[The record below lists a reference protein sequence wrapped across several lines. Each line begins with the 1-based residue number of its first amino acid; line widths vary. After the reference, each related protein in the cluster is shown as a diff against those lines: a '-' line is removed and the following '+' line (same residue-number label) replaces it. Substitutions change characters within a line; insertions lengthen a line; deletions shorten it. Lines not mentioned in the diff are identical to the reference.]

1 MLNYQLIE
9 RYGILVFALEFMTL
23 GIIFTIH
30 GNLGIT
36 PISCPVYVLSLGFS
50 PTLGEFTI
58 TMHALFVIIQIILL
72 RSKFE
77 YIQLLQIPLGIIF
90 GILSFIFYINCN
102 KNCSSPVE
110 NKFLIDIN
118 NYIMGNIYPSSYFG
132 KLIFICIGSF
142 SCAIG
147 VSIEVTVKTVLIAG
161 EGLLL
166 AIITVFDLP
175 LGKTK
180 IAFDSSLLLISIII
194 SLYLFGDIRGVREG
208 TIIAAFLVGFFAG
221 YTTPVIGP
229 FLLNILY
236 RNCPEKKGEKEFNNN
251 LFIEIAND
259 KLEQNKLDNILV

>member
-9 RYGILVFALEFMTL
+9 RYGILVIALEFMTM

-58 TMHALFVIIQIILL
+58 AMHVLFVIIQIILL
-72 RSKFE
+72 RTKFE

-90 GILSFIFYINCN
+90 GIL
-102 KNCSSPVE
+102 
-110 NKFLIDIN
+110 IDVN

-166 AIITVFDLP
+166 AIITVFNLP

-180 IAFDSSLLLISIII
+180 IAFDSSLLLISVII
-194 SLYLFGDIRGVREG
+194 SLYLFGEIKGVREG

-236 RNCPEKKGEKEFNNN
+236 RKCPEKRGEKEFNNN
-251 LFIEIAND
+251 LFIEKVDD

>member
-9 RYGILVFALEFMTL
+9 RYGILVIALEFMTM

-58 TMHALFVIIQIILL
+58 AMHVLFVIIQIILL
-72 RSKFE
+72 RTKFE

-90 GILSFIFYINCN
+90 GIL
-102 KNCSSPVE
+102 
-110 NKFLIDIN
+110 IDVN

-166 AIITVFDLP
+166 AIITVFNLP

-180 IAFDSSLLLISIII
+180 IAFDSSLLLISVII
-194 SLYLFGDIRGVREG
+194 SLYLFGEIKGVREG

-251 LFIEIAND
+251 LFIENIDD
-259 KLEQNKLDNILV
+259 KIEQNKLDNILI

>member
-9 RYGILVFALEFMTL
+9 RYGILVIALEFMTM

-58 TMHALFVIIQIILL
+58 AMHVLFVIIQIILL
-72 RSKFE
+72 RTKFE

-90 GILSFIFYINCN
+90 GIL
-102 KNCSSPVE
+102 
-110 NKFLIDIN
+110 IDVN

-166 AIITVFDLP
+166 AIITVFNLP

-180 IAFDSSLLLISIII
+180 IAFDSSLLLISVII
-194 SLYLFGDIRGVREG
+194 SLYLFGEIKGVREG

-251 LFIEIAND
+251 LFIENID
-259 KLEQNKLDNILV
+259 DRIEQNKLDNILI

>member
-1 MLNYQLIE
+1 MINFQLIE
-9 RYGILVFALEFMTL
+9 RYGILVIALEFMTM
-23 GIIFTIH
+23 GIIFTVH
-30 GNLGIT
+30 ADLGIT
-36 PISCPVYVLSLGFS
+36 PISCPVYVLSLGYT

-58 TMHALFVIIQIILL
+58 AMHVLFVIIQIILL

-90 GILSFIFYINCN
+90 GIL
-102 KNCSSPVE
+102 
-110 NKFLIDIN
+110 IDIN
-118 NYIMGNIYPSSYFG
+118 NYIMGNYYPSTYLG
-132 KLIFICIGSF
+132 KLIFILLGSI

-166 AIITVFDLP
+166 AIITVFSLP

-180 IAFDSSLLLISIII
+180 IVFDTTLVLISIII
-194 SLYLFGDIRGVREG
+194 SFHLFREIKGVREG
-208 TIIAAFLVGFFAG
+208 TLLAAFLVGFFAG

-236 RNCPEKKGEKEFNNN
+236 RNSPEKKGEKEFNNS
-251 LFIEIAND
+251 LFIDDSKNVI
-259 KLEQNKLDNILV
+259 EQKKLDNILIQN

>member
-58 TMHALFVIIQIILL
+58 AMHVLFVIIQIILL

-90 GILSFIFYINCN
+90 GIL
-102 KNCSSPVE
+102 
-110 NKFLIDIN
+110 IDIN
-118 NYIMGNIYPSSYFG
+118 NYIMGNLYPSSYFG

-180 IAFDSSLLLISIII
+180 IAFDSSLLLISVII
-194 SLYLFGDIRGVREG
+194 SLYLFGEIRGVREG

-236 RNCPEKKGEKEFNNN
+236 RNCPEKREENEFNNN
-251 LFIEIAND
+251 LFIENIND
-259 KLEQNKLDNILV
+259 KLKQNKLDNILV

>member
-1 MLNYQLIE
+1 MINFQLIE
-9 RYGILVFALEFMTL
+9 RYGILIIALEFMTM
-23 GIIFTIH
+23 GIIFTVH
-30 GNLGIT
+30 ADLGIT
-36 PISCPVYVLSLGFS
+36 PISCPVYVLSLGYT

-58 TMHALFVIIQIILL
+58 AMHVLFVIIQIILL

-90 GILSFIFYINCN
+90 GIL
-102 KNCSSPVE
+102 
-110 NKFLIDIN
+110 IDIN
-118 NYIMGNIYPSSYFG
+118 NYIMGNYYPSTYLG
-132 KLIFICIGSF
+132 KLIFILLGSI

-166 AIITVFDLP
+166 AIITVFSLP

-180 IAFDSSLLLISIII
+180 IVFDTTLVLISIII
-194 SLYLFGDIRGVREG
+194 SFHLFREIKGVREG
-208 TIIAAFLVGFFAG
+208 TLLAAFLVGFFAG

-236 RNCPEKKGEKEFNNN
+236 RNSPEKKGEKEFNNS
-251 LFIEIAND
+251 LFIDDSKNVI
-259 KLEQNKLDNILV
+259 EQKKLDNILIQN

>member
-1 MLNYQLIE
+1 MLSGFPFLSLFIYFIFLYFNVFILKIFLMLNYQLIE
-9 RYGILVFALEFMTL
+9 RYGILVIALEFMTM

-58 TMHALFVIIQIILL
+58 AMHVLFVIIQIILL
-72 RSKFE
+72 RTKFE

-90 GILSFIFYINCN
+90 GIL
-102 KNCSSPVE
+102 
-110 NKFLIDIN
+110 IDVN

-166 AIITVFDLP
+166 AIITVFNLP

-180 IAFDSSLLLISIII
+180 IAFDSSLLLISVII
-194 SLYLFGDIRGVREG
+194 SLYLFGEIKGVREG

-236 RNCPEKKGEKEFNNN
+236 RN
-251 LFIEIAND
+251 
-259 KLEQNKLDNILV
+259 

>member
-9 RYGILVFALEFMTL
+9 RYGILVIALEFMTM

-58 TMHALFVIIQIILL
+58 AMHVLFVIIQIILL
-72 RSKFE
+72 RTKFE

-90 GILSFIFYINCN
+90 GIL
-102 KNCSSPVE
+102 
-110 NKFLIDIN
+110 IDVN

-166 AIITVFDLP
+166 AIITVFNLP

-180 IAFDSSLLLISIII
+180 IAFDSSLLLISVII
-194 SLYLFGDIRGVREG
+194 SLYLFGEIKGVREG

-221 YTTPVIGP
+221 YTTPVIAP

-236 RNCPEKKGEKEFNNN
+236 RNSPEKKGEKEFNNN
-251 LFIEIAND
+251 LFIENID
-259 KLEQNKLDNILV
+259 DRIEQNKLDNILI

>member
-1 MLNYQLIE
+1 MINFQLIE
-9 RYGILVFALEFMTL
+9 RYGILVIALEFMTM
-23 GIIFTIH
+23 GIIFTVH
-30 GNLGIT
+30 ADLGIT
-36 PISCPVYVLSLGFS
+36 PISCPVYVLSLGYT

-58 TMHALFVIIQIILL
+58 AMHVLFVIIQIILL

-90 GILSFIFYINCN
+90 GIL
-102 KNCSSPVE
+102 
-110 NKFLIDIN
+110 IDIN
-118 NYIMGNIYPSSYFG
+118 NYIMGNYYPSTYLG
-132 KLIFICIGSF
+132 KLIFILLGSI

-166 AIITVFDLP
+166 AIITVFSLP

-180 IAFDSSLLLISIII
+180 IAFDTTLVLISIII
-194 SLYLFGDIRGVREG
+194 SFHLFREIKGVREG
-208 TIIAAFLVGFFAG
+208 TLLAAFLVGFFAG

-236 RNCPEKKGEKEFNNN
+236 RNSPEKKGEKEFNNS
-251 LFIEIAND
+251 LFIDDSKNVI
-259 KLEQNKLDNILV
+259 EQKKLDNILIQN

>member
-9 RYGILVFALEFMTL
+9 RYGILVIALEFMTM

-30 GNLGIT
+30 ANLGIT

-58 TMHALFVIIQIILL
+58 AMHVLFVLIQIILL
-72 RSKFE
+72 RNKFE

-90 GILSFIFYINCN
+90 G
-102 KNCSSPVE
+102 V
-110 NKFLIDIN
+110 LIDIN
-118 NYIMGNIYPSSYFG
+118 NYIMGNYYPYTYFG
-132 KLIFICIGSF
+132 KLIFICLGSL

-166 AIITVFDLP
+166 AIITVFNLP

-180 IAFDSSLLLISIII
+180 IMFDSSLVLISIFI
-194 SLYLFGDIRGVREG
+194 SLYLFSSIKGVREG
-208 TIIAAFLVGFFAG
+208 TLIAAFLVGFFAG
-221 YTTPVIGP
+221 YTTPVIKP
-229 FLLNILY
+229 FILNILY
-236 RNCPEKKGEKEFNNN
+236 RNCPEKKNENEFNNH
-251 LFIEIAND
+251 LFIENVQNEN
-259 KLEQNKLDNILV
+259 EQKNLSNILTQN